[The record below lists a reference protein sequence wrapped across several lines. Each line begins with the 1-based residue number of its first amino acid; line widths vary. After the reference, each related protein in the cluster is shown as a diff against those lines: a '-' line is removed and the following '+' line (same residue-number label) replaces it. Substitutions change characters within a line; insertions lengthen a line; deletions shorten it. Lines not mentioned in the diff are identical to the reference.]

1 VVSGKQGGK
10 EGQSGITSLAVLRAV
25 FLTPRRR
32 VANKVEIIGISGIP
46 EVGEGDDLA
55 ALILTALSNSEIE
68 LKDGDVAVVAQ
79 KIVSKAEGRLVSLE
93 SVEPG
98 NRAQEWAR
106 AYDKDPRVV
115 EVVLRES
122 KRIVRMERGVL
133 ISETEH
139 GFVCA
144 NAGVDT
150 SNVAEGTV
158 ALLPEDPDASARLIR
173 SSLETASGVRLA
185 VIVSDT
191 FGRPWREG
199 LVNVALG
206 VSGMASLIDYRGQ
219 MDSQGNPLRVT
230 VIAVADELASAA
242 ELVMKKSVGVPA
254 VIIRGYDHHSVD
266 GSGRELIR
274 VPGLDLF
281 R

>member
-1 VVSGKQGGK
+1 M
-10 EGQSGITSLAVLRAV
+10 TSKIELIAV
-25 FLTPRRR
+25 P
-32 VANKVEIIGISGIP
+32 GIP
-46 EVGEGDDLA
+46 EVGGGDDVA
-55 ALILTALSNSEIE
+55 ALICRALSDTGMPPV
-68 LKDGDVAVVAQ
+68 DGDVVVVAQ
-79 KIVSKAEGRLVSLE
+79 KIVSKAEGRVVNLD
-93 SVEPG
+93 SVEPSP
-98 NRAQEWAR
+98 RARAWAE

-150 SNVAEGTV
+150 SNVAAGAVT
-158 ALLPEDPDASARLIR
+158 LLPKDSDASATGIR
-173 SSLETASGVRLA
+173 SALQEKFGVRIA

-206 VSGMASLIDYRGQ
+206 VSGIAPLIDYRGHR
-219 MDSQGNPLRVT
+219 DSHGNALKVT
-230 VIAVADELASAA
+230 VIAIADELASAA
-242 ELVMKKSVGVPA
+242 ELLMKKSNGVPV
-254 VIIRGYDHHSVD
+254 VIVRGFEYEASEA
-266 GSGRELIR
+266 SSRELIR
-274 VPGLDLF
+274 SSELDLF

>member
-1 VVSGKQGGK
+1 VTKIELIAVP
-10 EGQSGITSLAVLRAV
+10 GIA
-25 FLTPRRR
+25 
-32 VANKVEIIGISGIP
+32 
-46 EVGEGDDLA
+46 EVGEGDDVA
-55 ALILTALSNSEIE
+55 ALIVRALRDNGITAV
-68 LKDGDVAVVAQ
+68 DGDVVVVAQ
-79 KIVSKAEGRLVSLE
+79 KIVSKAEGRVVKLD
-93 SVEPG
+93 SVEPSP
-98 NRAQEWAR
+98 RALAWAE

-139 GFVCA
+139 GFICA

-150 SNVAEGTV
+150 SNVREGTV
-158 ALLPEDPDASARLIR
+158 ALLPKEPDASAGKIR
-173 SSLETASGVRLA
+173 STLEVEFGARIA

-206 VSGMASLIDYRGQ
+206 VSGIAPLIDYRGQ
-219 MDSQGNPLRVT
+219 KDSHGNSLKVT
-230 VIAVADELASAA
+230 VIAIADELASAT
-242 ELVMKKSVGVPA
+242 ELVMRKSAGIPVAIV
-254 VIIRGYDHHSVD
+254 RGFVYESRDASAL
-266 GSGRELIR
+266 ELIR
-274 VPGLDLF
+274 IPELDLF

>member
-1 VVSGKQGGK
+1 LRPFVLQREEHVSRKAAKKAQ
-10 EGQSGITSLAVLRAV
+10 
-25 FLTPRRR
+25 RR
-32 VANKVEIIGISGIP
+32 KVEIVRNRIELIGVPGIP
-46 EVGEGDDLA
+46 EAAEGDDVA
-55 ALILTALSNSEIE
+55 ALIARALRNAGIE
-68 LKDGDVAVVAQ
+68 VADGDVLVVAQ
-79 KIVSKAEGRLVSLE
+79 KIVSKAEGRIVRLD
-93 SVEPG
+93 SVEPSA
-98 NRAQEWAR
+98 RAQEWAS
-106 AYDKDPRVV
+106 AYDKDARVV

-158 ALLPEDPDASARLIR
+158 TLLPRDPDASARQIR
-173 SSLETASGVRLA
+173 SELEAAFGVRIA

-206 VSGMASLIDYRGQ
+206 VSGIAPLIDYRGQ
-219 MDSQGNPLRVT
+219 KDSHGNALKVT
-230 VIAVADELASAA
+230 VIAIADELASAA
-242 ELVMKKSVGVPA
+242 ELVMKKSAGIPVAIV
-254 VIIRGYDHHSVD
+254 RGFDYESREA
-266 GSGRELIR
+266 SGLELIR
-274 VPGLDLF
+274 VAELDLF

>member
-1 VVSGKQGGK
+1 MTRSSIQ
-10 EGQSGITSLAVLRAV
+10 
-25 FLTPRRR
+25 
-32 VANKVEIIGISGIP
+32 IIGVPGIP
-46 EVGEGDDLA
+46 EVSSGDDVATLIAEA
-55 ALILTALSNSEIE
+55 ARSADLNFLEH
-68 LKDGDVAVVAQ
+68 DVVVIAQ
-79 KIVSKAEGRLVSLE
+79 KIVSKAEGRVVQLD
-93 SVEPG
+93 SVEPSM
-98 NRAQEWAR
+98 RAREWAE
-106 AYDKDPRVV
+106 AWDKDARVV

-150 SNVAEGTV
+150 SNVAGGTV
-158 ALLPEDPDASARLIR
+158 TLLPKDPDESAGRIR
-173 SSLETASGVRLA
+173 AALEKHFGVAVA

-206 VSGMASLIDYRGQ
+206 VSGIAPLIDYRGEK
-219 MDSQGNPLRVT
+219 DSHGHQLKVT
-230 VIAVADELASAA
+230 VMAIADELASAA
-242 ELVMKKSVGVPA
+242 ELVMRKSAGIPVA
-254 VIIRGYDHHSVD
+254 IIRGFDYDSREV
-266 GSGRELIR
+266 SGRALIR
-274 VPGLDLF
+274 IQALDLF

>member
-1 VVSGKQGGK
+1 M
-10 EGQSGITSLAVLRAV
+10 T
-25 FLTPRRR
+25 
-32 VANKVEIIGISGIP
+32 NKIEIIGIPGIP
-46 EVGEGDDLA
+46 EVDYGADVG
-55 ALILTALSNSEIE
+55 ALVITALRNSVIK
-68 LKDGDVAVVAQ
+68 LANGDVLVVAQ
-79 KIVSKAEGRLVSLE
+79 KIVSKAEGRVVRLE
-93 SVEPG
+93 SIEPG
-98 NRAQEWAR
+98 DRALDWAK

-115 EVVLRES
+115 EVVLSES
-122 KRIVRMERGVL
+122 KRIVRMERGIL

-139 GFVCA
+139 GFICA

-150 SNVAEGTV
+150 SNVADGTV
-158 ALLPEDPDASARLIR
+158 TLLPKDPDASASLIR
-173 SSLETASGVRLA
+173 SSLEAALGVRIA

-219 MDSQGNPLRVT
+219 MDSHGNALKVT
-230 VIAVADELASAA
+230 VMAVADELASAA
-242 ELVMKKSVGVPA
+242 ELVMKKSAGVPVA
-254 VIIRGYDHHSVD
+254 IVRGYEYQSVE

-274 VPGLDLF
+274 LPELDLF